1 MLKENWRFVSRVERL
16 GDFLIIIL
24 SFYLA
29 YYGRDSMMYWN
40 DYFGFS
46 LPFERTELAPISDY
60 FNVLL
65 VSIISCLGFLEIRGA
80 YGSMRF
86 VSVLEL
92 LLLFVTCSFFV
103 FFSLTAVIFLQ
114 KIDLSRTFIALF
126 CILLTL
132 CLTLERILVLKVLR
146 FLRAKGYNFR
156 NILIVGIDIQ
166 AKKLI
171 NQIVS
176 RPELGVRVKAIA
188 SFEKNPSNNFS
199 ELKNIIYKKQNYNIN
214 DLVTSVADTEKVLN
228 ERAIDEVI
236 FLNFID
242 NSKIIKEV
250 VDICTEQGVRTT
262 IAANLFSLGLV
273 KSGTSH
279 FGDVPLIH
287 FQPPPG
293 DRWELSLKRIFD
305 LLMASFLLVLVSP
318 LFIFLALIIKFDTK
332 GHIFF
337 KQKRV
342 GLNGR
347 IFTLYKFR
355 SMVHNAEDQL
365 ESLSKDNLMSGP
377 AFKIEN
383 DPRVT
388 KIGKFIRKYSLD
400 ELPQLI
406 NVIKGEMSLV
416 GPRPPIPGEVEKYAR
431 RYRRRLSMRPGITCI
446 WQVSGRN
453 QITDFENWLKLDLQ
467 YIDNWSLQNDLKIL
481 IKTIPAVLLGKG
493 AS

>member
-1 MLKENWRFVSRVERL
+1 
-16 GDFLIIIL
+16 
-24 SFYLA
+24 
-29 YYGRDSMMYWN
+29 
-40 DYFGFS
+40 
-46 LPFERTELAPISDY
+46 
-60 FNVLL
+60 
-65 VSIISCLGFLEIRGA
+65 
-80 YGSMRF
+80 MRF
-86 VSVLEL
+86 VSVLRL
-92 LLLFVTCSFFV
+92 LSLFIICSFFV
-103 FFSLTAVIFLQ
+103 FFSLASVIFLQ
-114 KIDLSRTFIALF
+114 KIDLSRSFIALF

-132 CLTLERILVLKVLR
+132 CLTIQRILVLKVLR
-146 FLRAKGYNFR
+146 FLRSKGYNFR

-171 NQIVS
+171 NQIVN

-188 SFEKNPSNNFS
+188 SFENGNNNNYS
-199 ELKNIIYKKQNYNIN
+199 ELRKIVQEKQDYNIKE
-214 DLVTSVADTEKVLN
+214 LVTSVLDTEKVLN
-228 ERAIDEVI
+228 QRAIDEVI

-242 NSKIIKEV
+242 NSKVIKEV

-293 DRWELSLKRIFD
+293 DRWELSLKRFFD
-305 LLMASFLLVLVSP
+305 LIIATFSLILVSP
-318 LFIFLALIIKFDTK
+318 LFIFLSLLIKLDSE
-332 GHIFF
+332 GSIFF

-347 IFTLYKFR
+347 TFTLFKFR
-355 SMVHNAEDQL
+355 SMVQNAEDQL
-365 ESLSKDNLMSGP
+365 ESLT
-377 AFKIEN
+377 N
-383 DPRVT
+383 DPRIT
-388 KIGKFIRKYSLD
+388 KVGKFIRKYSLD

-416 GPRPPIPGEVEKYAR
+416 GPRPPIPGEVERYAR

-446 WQVSGRN
+446 WQISGRN
-453 QITDFENWLKLDLQ
+453 EITDFENWLKLDLH
-467 YIDNWSLQNDLKIL
+467 YIDNWSLQNDFKIL
-481 IKTIPAVLLGKG
+481 LKTIPAVVLGKG